1 MKLFAGLDRTDYQ
14 DLLRALGAWID
25 DRGWRDLR
33 MWEHTDGIVV
43 QGRTSIESGY
53 ETVLL
58 TDEDLRAILADA
70 YRRRGTASPS
80 WLNPPR

>member
-1 MKLFAGLDRTDYQ
+1 VKLFSGLDRTDYQ

-25 DRGWRDLR
+25 ERGWRDLR
-33 MWEHTDGIVV
+33 LWEHAEGIVV
-43 QGRTSIESGY
+43 QGRTPSGTGY

-58 TDEDLRAILADA
+58 TDDDLRDMLVEA

-80 WLNPPR
+80 WLNSRG